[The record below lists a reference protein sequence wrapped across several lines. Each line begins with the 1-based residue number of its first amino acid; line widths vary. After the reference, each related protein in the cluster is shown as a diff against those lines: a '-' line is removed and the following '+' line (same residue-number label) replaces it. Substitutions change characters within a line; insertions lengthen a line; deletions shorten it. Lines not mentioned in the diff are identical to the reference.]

1 MSVEEVP
8 DSNKLFS
15 DAVFDR
21 ENAHIARE
29 WQRITEVY
37 PAGVNQPLLPE
48 VFSRE
53 QFGQGNHYECFML
66 SALATL
72 IRFPDVIRNCFVTK
86 KVRQDGRYTFQF
98 FRGQEWV
105 KVEIDDRIAM
115 EEGEVLYAR
124 SPTEHWW
131 PLLLEKA
138 YAKFYTAYDHLE
150 GCTLQETFHDL
161 TGNPVLNIPMDAKL
175 AKAAGAEVTEGFY
188 WLVLAQRIQSGQFIA
203 SVLTKDIELETMGL
217 QREQQY
223 GVLEIFSLTGTS
235 SINDI
240 VIHLHNPFEDEEYVY
255 KGPLNSKDTTWDVKQ
270 RAKHDVD
277 DERSIFLPLNT
288 FLKIMNS
295 VQLCYM
301 SPVEADATYF
311 HDEWKGES
319 AGGNP
324 TSVSWRKNP
333 LYFVRNSGSTA
344 FEIVV
349 VIKQEDQRRFT
360 SPDEMTKY
368 LQCGMVLI
376 HYSYANPIPTFWVT
390 GNNHKPIHK
399 SLFLN
404 SREVANAMTIPPN
417 SLCYLVPSCM
427 HKGADGPF
435 TLALYRMKG
444 VDYSDLTINK
454 LAIPRMN
461 WANCATKNVELCQK
475 EKDRVDFYVDEG
487 TDIHILMHQTKPYV
501 SKSGGDA
508 MTEDYMGMYLY
519 DDTDRKIAG
528 VHAATNFREISII
541 HRLPRSGRYAISITC
556 PRAKGEVPAYIT
568 IVGSHASNVRIVDP
582 PEDATMFD
590 DEDIIDE
597 GEDAALVHNPIDYVP
612 VVFDVAHHDEQAE
625 SDSPFEDKRFYVD
638 NRGAT
643 SEPWVHIGD
652 LYPEGKTR
660 PLLPN
665 ELSRDQFG
673 QGDHYDC
680 STLTAFAALLEHHPD
695 VIRNCFISKNPRK
708 DGRYT
713 FQFHRYGQWI
723 KVEIDDRIPMV
734 KGDTVFCRSPTHHW
748 WPLLLEKA
756 YAKFYTLYQNLED
769 ISEGEVF
776 HDFSGCPVIFIP
788 MEADKAKV
796 VNYDIQSAQFWR
808 DLNNEL
814 DQTALAALA
823 LGEQAE
829 QYGLHHE
836 GSYAVLGFIETRNAI
851 NLTPADV
858 LVKMYNPY
866 EDSPYTGPMHRDDS
880 SWTSEMRS
888 ICNPAQ
894 RNIFYIPANVFLDVF
909 ANVQQ
914 AYIKAPLHPSYNFNS
929 EWGDTTSGG
938 NVSLVTWRAN
948 PLYVVRNKA
957 EEPVQIIGMI
967 RQPDQRHLLH
977 RQTNHELNYI
987 QCALVV
993 AESISA
999 ERIPTYLVT
1008 GNNHRRLRS
1017 GLYLH
1022 NREVADVM
1030 TIPADSLCYIIP
1042 TGMRRDRGK
1051 FIFSYWF
1058 LRKGDKD
1065 KLDIERLNTDV
1076 ARQLPAIAH
1085 LDLMNRGHAR
1095 VDILVDVPT
1104 DLHILLKQEKPFKHA
1119 SGGDAIAQ
1127 DFLSM
1132 YLYDANDKRI
1142 SPSTQATNN
1151 REIGLVQHVSKPG
1164 RYAIGV
1170 NCTSGTGDVPCKV
1183 EIVAQERAH
1192 VRITEAPDNAR
1203 ELGELDLSFLDPEP
1217 EGVPLADLPLEEDL
1231 KFQEQLDA
1239 LKRLHHKPHRNEDEI
1254 LALERKMNARAHEL
1268 ARALLG
1274 KDRCKYLTGQDIE
1287 KLAPLLDSDPEYM
1300 NAERERHNLK
1310 KDPRNAGK
1318 VRALEEE
1325 LRDRAAALADTSAGI
1340 DLGFMDLEYEGIP
1353 LDDIE
1358 LLSDPAFEE
1367 MAQARASLLSDPAA
1381 NARKIN
1387 DMEDKMHDRAT
1398 EMARD
1403 MHKKERT
1410 CLDPEPEGVPLDLL
1424 PLNEDEAFSR
1434 MEDELRA
1441 LNRKPKRD
1449 AKAIKDLQRTLNDR
1463 AHELASVLK
1472 SDERELFLDPVPL
1485 GIPVADLPLDT
1496 DPEFHLKEI
1505 ERLQLRKEDPLGNRD
1520 DIKTLEDELNDRARE
1535 LAKDQQANQRAF
1547 LDQDPYGVPLE
1558 KLCLDY
1564 NDDFLRKESELRA
1577 LQKNPRC
1584 SATAIADLKADMSE
1598 MVDALAAAEAA
1609 RDRNFLDPEV
1619 EGRLVHLLP
1628 LLENPEFKELDTK
1641 RRRVL
1646 NRGGDTSKVPD
1657 MEDRMNDV
1665 ALEIAHDMNVAERPD
1680 YMDTTYKGIPVE
1692 DLPLDEDPLFRSLEV
1707 KRQQQK
1713 QDPRRNAR
1721 GIADTEQELN
1731 DRAMELAAEKLKGDR
1746 NYLDPE
1752 PEGVPLRLVPL
1763 DSDAAFA
1770 EMEAQRA
1777 KLKKDMR
1784 RNTKPIAE
1792 IENLLNDRAHELA
1805 KSLKEKER
1813 PKFLDARFSGIPYT
1827 ELPLDADQPFRDMEV
1842 QRLLL
1847 KEQPHKNATAIQ
1859 DLEEALNDRAGELAK
1874 EKLAKE
1880 RAFLDPC
1887 PLGIPLEELP
1897 LDSTPAFIAKEE
1909 RLRALNK
1916 DPYKNATAIKMLQ
1929 GEMDD
1934 MVSALAAE
1942 ELARMRGFLDPE
1954 PEGRLVESLPLNDD
1968 PQFHKLEAQYRDL
1981 KKSPKANP
1989 QDVAD
1994 CEELMNDR
2002 AHELAKDMNREERPD
2017 FMNMTPRGVPLEEL
2031 PLDTDDEF
2039 SNLEAQ
2045 RARLMRQPAKNKK
2058 AIDEIEYALNLRA
2071 EELAQEKIQAD
2082 RAFMDEAPQNI
2093 PLKYIPLDKDKE
2105 FGRMEAQRMA
2115 LRAQSQNARALIP
2128 KLRELEDAMNQH
2140 ANDMAK
2146 ALKQQVRAS
2155 VLPPRIGGIAREAL
2169 QLDDDVPFTD
2179 LEVAQIAA
2187 NGDGDLDK
2195 GRDLGDAMQKRA
2207 ADVAAKLRWEERA
2220 NLGNPLGFS
2229 PEDLPLERSPEYL
2242 QKESALVE
2250 MRANPKKNAQSIKSA
2265 EEDLHAL
2272 AMEMA
2277 KEKAAEEREDYI
2289 DPEPEG
2295 RKLND
2300 LGLDDD
2306 PTFVGIEEQ
2315 YRRSRKDPYAD
2326 QDRLRDL
2333 EQMMND
2339 RAHDLAKMKNAR
2351 DRDMYLDRAPR
2362 NVPIVELPLDT
2373 DEEFGRLEAQRAKL
2387 CQNPV
2392 RNAQSI
2398 RETEDAL
2405 NDRADVLAAEA
2416 LKNDRIF
2423 LEAEPEG
2430 VSQRQLP
2437 LDLDQTFRSLELK
2450 RAALKSAPIK
2460 DDRAIRAVEEQ
2471 MNDHLRKMAR
2481 EVKMDAR
2488 RDMEPNSLGIP
2499 SEDLNPYLDEDPH
2512 FHELEDMY
2520 RDAKNNP
2527 TKAKKAS
2534 QLLDQMNERAREIA
2548 QAVHD
2553 MERLPL
2559 NQAPN
2564 GIPLET
2570 LPLNEDPVFNALENE
2585 ARALRKGPSG
2595 GKKSAE
2601 RLADVEDRLNARAE
2615 ELANAARKQYVD
2627 AMPEG
2632 VPMELLKLGDDP
2644 SFVNAEAELRRLE
2657 KNPVANR
2664 QGIKDLKDE
2673 LNFMAHEKVKRLL
2686 RGDRG
2691 YLHQTP
2697 DGVDLCHLPLD
2708 TDPVFHELETRRA
2721 KLKSEDPRA
2730 HQKAIAALEDQL
2742 NDRAHELAKEVKE
2755 GELRALEPD
2764 PHGIP
2769 YAVIIPHNDVE
2780 FNNCAKHLRDLK
2792 SDSKRNAAAIRETV
2806 DRMNDRGAELAE
2818 AMLKQD
2824 RSYLKPQAAAV
2835 PLKYLP
2841 LDTDPQFNRIEVER
2855 AKLKARDSVKNAK
2868 KIQALEDQLNER
2880 ANQLAEAQKQEDL
2893 RGLDPKPEGIP
2904 LYVIDPHSDAK
2915 FASFLPQLR
2924 DMKADPRT
2932 RPEDLQQVVDAM
2944 NDRAHELASEKLRGD
2959 RLTYLEEEPKGVPL
2973 DLLSLDTD
2981 PQFHDIEAQRAVLKA
2996 QDPRRNAAKIRD
3008 SEDRLRE
3015 RSYELAEQQR
3025 TKDLENLDQV
3035 PEGLPITLVNP
3046 HDDPAFAKMV
3056 NQHRQL
3062 AKDSVKDSAKNSEL
3076 LTKLEEKMNDRAHEL
3091 AKLMLESDHSFLDPA
3106 PQDVSLAELPLDTDP
3121 EFHRLE
3127 VERAKLKAQD
3137 QRRNTAKIKDIE
3149 GQMNNRAHEL
3159 AREQLAEDLR
3169 GVDPAP
3175 RGLPVELL
3183 NPHADS
3189 QFAEAVKQIRV
3200 LKKSPIAD
3208 PKAKL
3213 AMLDKMNARVRAMA
3227 DEAMDRDYLD
3237 PEPEGVALAD
3247 LPLSSDPEF
3256 HDMEVGRARLKL
3268 RDPKRN
3274 ARAIKDLEQRLNDHA
3289 HELARRQLEEDLAGC
3304 DPEPEGI
3311 PLALLKPAEDPKIAG
3326 MIPQLRAL
3334 KKDPKKNAE
3343 AIRRV
3348 ENEMNNRA
3356 NELARQ
3362 LLEGDRGYLEPNP
3375 ENVALEY
3382 LSLDKDPEIAEME
3395 VERAKLKAQD
3405 PRRNQRRIA
3414 DLEDRLNDRAVELA
3428 VAKKAEELAHFAPQY
3443 NGIETAAMRPYDDP
3457 EFAALVDQLR
3467 KLEKAS
3473 AGASPEAEKVLTDMD
3488 ARLEVLAKEKV
3499 EGDLWF
3505 LDKEPEGI
3513 PLEEVEVEL
3522 DPIFQ
3527 QLRQECAN
3535 LKAKDPRRN
3544 ADKVKSLEDQMRSR
3558 VHELAK
3564 HLKESDFDGVDTSP
3578 LGIPLE
3584 LLQPLE
3590 DPQVARILP
3599 ELRRAKKS
3607 LRDTQRAQGLLNELN
3622 ERIHELAKNALSGD
3636 RSAYLDPD
3644 PAGVPLSDLPLDTD
3658 GIYSGLEVERAKLLL
3673 KDLAKNA
3680 KQIEDLEDRLNERAH
3695 DLAQQVLKDDLKNVD
3710 PKPHGIP
3717 IEAVRPHNN
3726 PDFHNLATRAREL
3739 RKDSRRNAD
3748 KLAAIQEQM
3757 NDLAN
3762 QMAAEMLDNDR
3773 GYLDP
3778 EPEGVPVEMVL
3789 LDEDPE
3795 FHEMEVQRAVLV
3807 AQDPVKN
3814 RQAIADLEGRL
3825 NDCAH
3830 KLAEAQ
3836 KREDLRGLNSAPLGV
3851 PVSLLNPHD
3860 DPRFAAKLPELRAQ
3874 KKEGFPRA
3882 QSRLN
3887 DTQAKLDEILEEL
3900 AAQYL
3905 EQDRARYLYPT
3916 PEGIP
3921 VAALPLCADPEFH
3934 QLEAER
3940 LDLISKNPKAN
3951 KDAIKD
3957 LEAALNERACELAR
3971 EHRKGDRGYLNAEPL
3986 GIPLDVLPLDTDRQ
4000 FSDLEAKR
4008 AALKTKD
4015 AVRNAAAIHDLED
4028 QLNDRANQLAEDQI
4042 TEDLRAV
4049 DPTPEDIPVRML
4061 KPHDDP
4067 EFARM
4072 VNALRLLKAD
4082 PSADPKKVS
4091 DLEQDMN
4098 DRAHELAEEALAGD
4112 RPMYLDPKPEGIA
4125 IESLPLDSDPLY
4137 HRLEVERAKLMLQ
4150 EPKKNQAKAAEL
4162 EGRLNDRAHELAKE
4176 QRARD
4181 LQDLDEAPRGIPVDL
4196 LNPHEDETFAS
4207 LAFQRRDPNNT
4218 LRKALDIGGT
4228 NGDPTRDML
4237 NERLDEMAKQML
4249 EGDRDYLDPNP
4260 EGVPLRVLPLNED
4273 PEFHEMEVQRAVLKA
4288 KNAKKNAVAIK
4299 DLEDKLNDRAHDLAK
4314 DALNGDRGYLAP
4326 ETRGVPLADLPLD
4339 KDPQFHQM
4347 EVERAKLKAQD
4358 LTKNANKIK
4367 DLEDKLNDRAENLA
4381 EVQKKE
4387 DLRNLDGKP
4396 RGIPLESLNPHDD
4409 AEFASHLPELRRLKN
4424 EQPNHPKIKDL
4435 QAKLDNRA
4443 DELAKAQIDRDRAFL
4458 DPEPEGITL
4467 AQLPLDS
4474 DKLFTSLEKQLRQA
4488 KQDLK
4493 RNADKITD
4501 LQDCM
4506 NKRVHEL
4513 ALNLLK
4519 GDRRY
4524 LDPEPENVPIADVPI
4539 DADAMFRELET
4550 QRAKLKE
4557 DPKRNAD
4564 KIKDLEGKLND
4575 RAHELAKAQKE
4586 AARGFLNPTSHRVP
4600 KALLPLDEDAAFVK
4614 MEQQLRRL
4622 NKDPKRS
4629 ASAIDN
4635 LKGMMQDR
4643 ADELGENLLKGA
4655 RDKYL
4660 DPNPEGVPVGYLPLD
4675 SDPQYSHAELQ
4686 RAVLKAQNAKGNAA
4700 EIADLEKVL
4709 NDRAAELAKE
4719 QRQKDRAFLDPEPE
4733 GIPIADV
4740 PLDDDPNFLRLEDY
4754 LRKLKKDTRRN
4765 ADAIADT
4772 QESMNDRAHELAKG
4786 VVAEDL
4792 ACLPRAAYRGIPKED
4807 LNLHTYLKFRDAANR
4822 RRDAKRRRLP
4832 TTDIRLIED
4841 EMDRIASEIADDV
4854 IDSERAFLD
4863 PEPEGMAIANVP
4875 LDADKEF
4882 AALEA
4887 ERRRRSK
4894 DPRAAKRNKDV
4905 IRDLENQM
4913 SDRAHQLA
4921 KEEFAKQ
4928 RDFMDQ
4934 EPEGV
4939 PLERLPLDTDP
4950 EFKDAEIARYKAKTD
4965 PKADPKKVA
4974 ALEKRMN
4981 DRAHE
4986 LAKVELAKDRAFL
4999 DPEPEGV
5006 PLADLPLSDDPE
5018 FNVLAKQRQAL
5029 KNTRRGRDPEMKDLE
5044 ERMNDRVHDIARE
5057 FLSKHRGYLNPEPQ
5071 NVPIADIPLNRDPIF
5086 REMENEL
5093 LKAMKDPRSNA
5104 GKIAEL
5110 QDDLNN
5116 RADDLAKDLRRKELA
5131 NQEQEPLG
5139 VPLEELPLNYDP
5151 ILNPL
5156 ERKRRDIKKNPK
5168 RNADVLRNLEREI
5181 AARIHDIA
5189 RDFLAKER
5197 AFLDQEPEGV
5207 QLERLPLSDDREFH
5221 EMERD
5226 LRALKKQ
5233 PAKNKDAIE
5242 DLEERMNDR
5251 AHHLA
5256 KDYLAKDR
5264 DYLEKEP
5271 LGVPVEELPLNED
5284 VTFRDAE
5291 EKRRAL
5297 KRDPRGNAKAIKD
5310 LEDQLNDRAEQ
5321 LAQQKL
5327 DKERAFLDPRPE
5339 GILLKDMQLDRDKAF
5354 KDMERQL
5361 RQLRKDPRKN
5371 ANAIR
5376 DMEEDMNSRAHVLA
5390 KRQLADDRNFLNP
5403 EPRGV
5408 PLVDLALED
5417 DPEFR
5422 KTELARREAKRNPKN
5437 ADRVRELESILND
5450 HADRIAGEYLKKDR
5464 AYLDPEPEGVPLE
5477 ELPLDTDP
5485 DFHGMEVD
5493 RRKLNKDPA
5502 KNFRTIKDLEEQLN
5516 NRARELARDKKG
5528 YQDPVFHEANE
5539 DIAEQWPRIRELYPE
5554 GVYDPVTPD
5563 TTLPSDISSAPQDM
5577 GFLAPFIA
5585 ALARHTV
5592 LISRLFQDKAH
5603 PQNQPYRVTLFN
5615 PDSSPVTVEVDD
5627 RVPCDDKRE
5636 PKFTQVPSRMWY
5648 PLLLEK
5654 AYAKFV
5660 GGYENFNNCNAH
5672 DTLRDLTGRPVLHI
5686 SLEDPK
5692 HAAATNMGDYTTPAF
5707 WRRVMEDLDRGDVFV
5722 CVANGNVP
5730 DGLHPQCSYALM
5742 DVVEVKP
5749 CTSDPLDIVIK
5760 VHNCYTDAP
5769 HYNGPLRKGDSNW
5782 TADVKRACSFSPD
5795 ESDMIYMPL
5804 STFLNNFSCMQRCH
5818 INCGDR
5824 LSSPGEWNDYTAGGT
5839 SKYTTFRSNPIYLVE
5854 NKTSRPATILAE
5866 VRHTNPLYVDETN
5879 CKQYPYTGLT
5889 LMQPSNAK
5897 LPPTPFITNGTHK
5910 FLQKGMMLDSR
5921 EVCAEMELP
5930 PSSTCYLIPYTKDR
5944 GTMGEFFVSIYPD
5957 MAKVTLTPL
5966 RHAGLTLK
5974 PLRTSLSLHPGD
5986 EEGER
5991 LDFMVNDASDV
6002 HILLHQTKISDP
6014 NSIRKGDAVAEDEVT
6029 MTVFNEY
6036 GIKIGTTGD
6045 SSNAREHALI
6055 FKAPQGGRYALLV
6068 NCTASAT
6075 GGPCTANLEI
6085 YTPTDVSADFVPVAP
6100 DAKPL
6105 NAQAQSRFPT
6115 LSRTATA
6122 PGASRA
6128 ASRTGSNVRRTDSLP
6143 PINQRSVSSRRGSR
6157 EEAGHRSSRGRR

>member
-1 MSVEEVP
+1 MSVSEVP

-21 ENAHIARE
+21 DNEHISRE

-37 PAGVNQPLLPE
+37 PAGANEPLLPE
-48 VFSRE
+48 VFSRG
-53 QFGQGNHYECFML
+53 QFGQGNHYECFMI
-66 SALATL
+66 SALAAL
-72 IRFPDVIRNCFVTK
+72 VRFPDVIRNCFVTK

-115 EEGEVLYAR
+115 EEGEVLYVR

-138 YAKFYTAYDHLE
+138 YAKFYTSYDHLE

-188 WLVLAQRIQSGQFIA
+188 WLDLAQRIQSGQFVA

-240 VIHLHNPFEDEEYVY
+240 VIHLHNPFEDEEYLY
-255 KGPLNSKDTTWDVKQ
+255 KGPLNSKDTTWDAKQ

-301 SPVEADATYF
+301 TPVEADATYF
-311 HDEWKGES
+311 EDEWKGES

-324 TSVSWRKNP
+324 TYVTWRKNP
-333 LYFVRNSGSTA
+333 LYFVRNSSSTP

-404 SREVANAMTIPPN
+404 SREVANTMTIPPN

-427 HKGADGPF
+427 HKSAEGPF
-435 TLALYRMKG
+435 TVALYRMKD
-444 VDYSDLTINK
+444 VDYSDLTINR
-454 LAIPRMN
+454 LVIPSMN
-461 WANCATKNVELCQK
+461 WASPARKDVMLCQK
-475 EKDRVDFYVDEG
+475 EKERVDFYVDEG
-487 TDIHILMHQTKPYV
+487 TDIHIIMHQTKPYV
-501 SKSGGDA
+501 SKCGGDA

-541 HRLPRSGRYAISITC
+541 HRLPRSGRYALSVTC
-556 PRAKGEVPAYIT
+556 PRAKGEVPAYVT
-568 IVGSHASNVRIVDP
+568 VVGSHASNVRIVDP

-597 GEDAALVHNPIDYVP
+597 GEDAAEVQNPIDYTP
-612 VVFDVAHHDEQAE
+612 VVLDVAHHSEQAE
-625 SDSPFEDKRFYVD
+625 SDSPFEDKRFYID

-643 SEPWVHIGD
+643 SDPWVHIGD

-660 PLLPN
+660 PLLPD
-665 ELSRDQFG
+665 ELNRDQFG
-673 QGDHYDC
+673 QGDRNDC

-695 VIRNCFISKNPRK
+695 VIRNCFISKKPRK

-713 FQFHRYGQWI
+713 FQFHRYGQWV

-734 KGDTVFCRSPTHHW
+734 KDETVFCRSPTRHW

-756 YAKFYTLYQNLED
+756 YAKFYTLYQNLEE
-769 ISEGEVF
+769 ISQGEVF
-776 HDFSGCPVIFIP
+776 HDFTGRPVIFIP
-788 MEADKAKV
+788 MEADKANV
-796 VNYDIQSAQFWR
+796 VNYDIRSAQFWR
-808 DLNNEL
+808 DLNTEL
-814 DQTALAALA
+814 DETAVAALA

-836 GSYAVLGFIETRNAI
+836 GSYAVLGCIETRNAM

-866 EDSPYTGPMHRDDS
+866 EDSPYTGPMHRDDPK
-880 SWTSEMRS
+880 WTSEMRS
-888 ICNPAQ
+888 ICNPSQ
-894 RNIFYIPANVFLDVF
+894 RNIFYIPADVFLDVF

-914 AYIKAPLHPSYNFNS
+914 AYIKAPLVPCYNFNS
-929 EWGDTTSGG
+929 EWGDNTSGG
-938 NVSLVTWRAN
+938 NASLVTWREN
-948 PLYVVRNKA
+948 PLYVVRNKT

-1022 NREVADVM
+1022 NREVTDVM

-1042 TGMRRDRGK
+1042 TGMRRDKGK

-1058 LRKGDKD
+1058 LRKGDKE
-1065 KLDIERLNTDV
+1065 KLHIERLNTDV

-1085 LDLMNRGHAR
+1085 MVLMNKGHAR
-1095 VDILVDVPT
+1095 VDFLVDVPT

-1127 DFLSM
+1127 DFVSM
-1132 YLYDANDKRI
+1132 YLYDSNDKRI

-1151 REIGLVQHVSKPG
+1151 REIGLVQYVSKPG

-1170 NCTSGTGDVPCKV
+1170 NCTSGTGDVPCRV
-1183 EIVAQERAH
+1183 EIVAHERAH
-1192 VRITEAPDNAR
+1192 VRITEAPENAR

-1217 EGVPLADLPLEEDL
+1217 EGVPLADLPLDEDL

-1239 LKRLHHKPHRNEDEI
+1239 LKRLHHKPHKNEDEI
-1254 LALERKMNARAHEL
+1254 HALERKMNDRAHEL
-1268 ARALLG
+1268 AKALLG
-1274 KDRCKYLTGQDIE
+1274 KDRAKYLEGHDIE
-1287 KLAPLLDSDPEYM
+1287 KLAPLLGSDPEYM
-1300 NAERERHNLK
+1300 NAERERHLLK
-1310 KDPRNAGK
+1310 KDPRNAEK
-1318 VRALEEE
+1318 VRRLEEE
-1325 LRDRAAALADTSAGI
+1325 LRDRAAALAETLIGI
-1340 DLGFMDLEYEGIP
+1340 ELGFMDLEYEGIP
-1353 LDDIE
+1353 RDDIE
-1358 LLSDPAFEE
+1358 LLNDPTFEE
-1367 MAQARASLLSDPAA
+1367 MAQARAALLMSDPAA

-1387 DMEDKMHDRAT
+1387 DIEDAMHDRAT

-1403 MHKKERT
+1403 MHRKERT
-1410 CLDPEPEGVPLDLL
+1410 YLDPEPEGVPLDLL
-1424 PLNEDEAFSR
+1424 PLNEDDAFSQ

-1441 LNRKPKRD
+1441 LNFKPKRD
-1449 AKAIKDLQRTLNDR
+1449 ARAIKDLQKKINDR
-1463 AHELASVLK
+1463 AHELAGELK
-1472 SDERELFLDPVPL
+1472 SDERELFLDPMPL
-1485 GIPVADLPLDT
+1485 GISVADLPIDT
-1496 DPEFHLKEI
+1496 DPEFHLKEM

-1520 DIKTLEDELNDRARE
+1520 DIKALEDELNDRARE
-1535 LAKDQQANQRAF
+1535 LAKEQQAIERAF

-1564 NDDFLRKESELRA
+1564 NDDFLRKESEMRE
-1577 LQKNPRC
+1577 LQKDPRRN
-1584 SATAIADLKADMSE
+1584 ATAIADLKADMRE

-1609 RDRNFLDPEV
+1609 RDRNFLDHEV

-1641 RRRVL
+1641 RRRLL
-1646 NRGGDTSKVPD
+1646 NRGDNTGKVPD
-1657 MEDRMNDV
+1657 MEDRMNDI
-1665 ALEIAHDMNVAERPD
+1665 AFEMAHDMNIAERPD

-1692 DLPLDEDPLFRSLEV
+1692 DLPLDEDQLFRTLEV

-1721 GIADTEQELN
+1721 GIADTEQDLN
-1731 DRAMELAAEKLKGDR
+1731 DRAMELAAAKLKGDR

-1752 PEGVPLRLVPL
+1752 PEGVPLRLVSL
-1763 DSDAAFA
+1763 DSDADFA
-1770 EMEAQRA
+1770 ELEAKRA
-1777 KLKKDMR
+1777 KLKKDLR
-1784 RNTKPIAE
+1784 RNAKPIAE
-1792 IENLLNDRAHELA
+1792 IENLLNNRAHELA
-1805 KSLKEKER
+1805 KALKEKER
-1813 PKFLDARFSGIPYT
+1813 PTFLDTRFSGIPYT
-1827 ELPLDADQPFRDMEV
+1827 ELPLDSDQPFRDMEV

-1847 KEQPHKNATAIQ
+1847 KEEPQKNSTAIQ
-1859 DLEEALNDRAGELAK
+1859 DLEESLNDRAGELAK

-1909 RLRALNK
+1909 RLRSLNK
-1916 DPYKNATAIKMLQ
+1916 DPHRNATAIKALKS
-1929 GEMDD
+1929 EMDD
-1934 MVSALAAE
+1934 MVNALAAE
-1942 ELARMRGFLDPE
+1942 ELSRMRGFLDPE

-1981 KKSPKANP
+1981 KKSPKANQ

-1994 CEELMNDR
+1994 CEELMNER
-2002 AHELAKDMNREERPD
+2002 AHELAKGMNRKERPD
-2017 FMNMTPRGVPLEEL
+2017 YMDMRPKGVPLEDL

-2045 RARLMRQPAKNKK
+2045 RARLMRQPAKNRK
-2058 AIDEIEYALNLRA
+2058 AIGEIEDALNLRA

-2105 FGRMEAQRMA
+2105 FGKMEAQRMA
-2115 LRAQSQNARALIP
+2115 LRAQNQSAHAPNPQV
-2128 KLRELEDAMNQH
+2128 RELEDAMNQH
-2140 ANDMAK
+2140 ANVMAK
-2146 ALKQQVRAS
+2146 ALKQQVRAN
-2155 VLPPRIGGIAREAL
+2155 VLPPCVGGIAREAL
-2169 QLDDDVPFTD
+2169 QLDEDVPFTD
-2179 LEVAQIAA
+2179 LEVAHIAA

-2220 NLGNPLGFS
+2220 NLGHPLGFS
-2229 PEDLPLERSPEYL
+2229 PEDLPLEKSPEYL
-2242 QKESALVE
+2242 KKEAALVE
-2250 MRANPKKNAQSIKSA
+2250 MRANPKKNAQAIKGA
-2265 EEDLHAL
+2265 EEDLYAL

-2277 KEKAAEEREDYI
+2277 KEKASEEREEYI

-2295 RKLND
+2295 RKRSD
-2300 LGLDDD
+2300 LELDDD

-2315 YRRSRKDPYAD
+2315 YRKSKKDPYAD

-2351 DRDMYLDRAPR
+2351 DRELYLDKAPR
-2362 NVPIVELPLDT
+2362 NVPIAELPLDT

-2392 RNAQSI
+2392 RNAQAI
-2398 RETEDAL
+2398 REVEESL
-2405 NDRADVLAAEA
+2405 NDRADVLADEA

-2430 VSQRQLP
+2430 VSQRHLP
-2437 LDLDQTFRSLELK
+2437 LDKDQTFRSLEMK
-2450 RAALKSAPIK
+2450 RAALKSAPMK
-2460 DDRAIRAVEEQ
+2460 DDRSIHAVEEQ
-2471 MNDHLRKMAR
+2471 MNEHLRKLAR
-2481 EVKMDAR
+2481 DVKMDAR
-2488 RDMEPNSLGIP
+2488 GDMESSVLGIP
-2499 SEDLNPYLDEDPH
+2499 LEDLHPYLDEDPH

-2520 RDAKNNP
+2520 YDARSNA

-2553 MERLPL
+2553 TERQPL

-2564 GIPLET
+2564 GIPLEI
-2570 LPLNEDPVFNALENE
+2570 LPLNEDSVFNALENE

-2601 RLADVEDRLNARAE
+2601 RLADIEDHLNARAE
-2615 ELANAARKQYVD
+2615 ELANAVRKQYVD
-2627 AMPEG
+2627 ATPEG
-2632 VPMELLKLGDDP
+2632 VPMELLKLGDDS

-2664 QGIKDLKDE
+2664 QGINDLKDE
-2673 LNFMAHEKVKRLL
+2673 LNSMAHEKVKHLL
-2686 RGDRG
+2686 HGDRG
-2691 YLHQTP
+2691 YLQQAP

-2708 TDPVFHELETRRA
+2708 TDPVFHELEAQRA
-2721 KLKSEDPRA
+2721 KLKLEGLQA
-2730 HQKAIAALEDQL
+2730 NQKAIAALEDQL
-2742 NDRAHELAKEVKE
+2742 NDRAHELAKELKE
-2755 GELRALEPD
+2755 SELRALEPD

-2769 YAVIIPHNDVE
+2769 YAVIVPHNDPE
-2780 FNNCAKHLRDLK
+2780 FNDFAKHLRNLK
-2792 SDSKRNAAAIRETV
+2792 SDPKRNAAAIKETMNH
-2806 DRMNDRGAELAE
+2806 MNDRGAELAD

-2824 RSYLKPQAAAV
+2824 RSYLASHETDV

-2841 LDTDPQFNRIEVER
+2841 LDTDSQFNRLEVER
-2855 AKLKARDSVKNAK
+2855 AKLKARDPVKNAK
-2868 KIQALEDQLNER
+2868 KIKELEDQLIER
-2880 ANQLAEAQKQEDL
+2880 AEQLAEAQKQEDL

-2904 LYVIDPHSDAK
+2904 LSVIDPHSDAK

-2924 DMKADPRT
+2924 DIKADAKR
-2932 RPEDLQQVVDAM
+2932 RPEELQQVVDAM
-2944 NDRAHELASEKLRGD
+2944 NDRAHELADEKLRGD
-2959 RLTYLEEEPKGVPL
+2959 RLTYLEEDPKGVPL
-2973 DLLSLDTD
+2973 DLLPLDTD
-2981 PQFHDIEAQRAVLKA
+2981 PQFHDVEVQRAILKA
-2996 QDPRRNAAKIRD
+2996 QDLRRNAAKIKD
-3008 SEDRLRE
+3008 LEERLRE
-3015 RSYELAEQQR
+3015 RANELAEQQR
-3025 TKDLENLDQV
+3025 AKDLENLDQV

-3046 HDDPAFAKMV
+3046 HDDAVFAKMV
-3056 NQHRQL
+3056 DQHRQL
-3062 AKDSVKDSAKNSEL
+3062 AKDSEKNADL
-3076 LTKLEEKMNDRAHEL
+3076 LTKLEGEMNDRAHEL
-3091 AKLMLESDHSFLDPA
+3091 AKVMLGSDHSFLDPA
-3106 PQDVSLAELPLDTDP
+3106 PQGVPLADLPLDTDS
-3121 EFHRLE
+3121 EFHNLE
-3127 VERAKLKAQD
+3127 VDRAKLKAQD
-3137 QRRNTAKIKDIE
+3137 QRRNAAKIKEIE

-3159 AREQLAEDLR
+3159 AHAQLSEDLS

-3175 RGLPVELL
+3175 RGLQVELL

-3189 QFAEAVKQIRV
+3189 EFSEAAKQMRQ
-3200 LKKSPIAD
+3200 LKKSSVDD
-3208 PKAKL
+3208 PQAKQAL
-3213 AMLDKMNARVRAMA
+3213 LDKMNDRVRAMA
-3227 DEAMDRDYLD
+3227 DEAMDLDYLD
-3237 PEPEGVALAD
+3237 PEPEGVPLAD
-3247 LPLSSDPEF
+3247 LPLDSDQEF
-3256 HDMEVGRARLKL
+3256 HDMEVGRAKLKL
-3268 RDPKRN
+3268 KDPKRN
-3274 ARAIKDLEQRLNDHA
+3274 ARAIKDLEQRLNEHA
-3289 HELARRQLEEDLAGC
+3289 HELARRQLKEDLAGC

-3311 PLALLKPAEDPKIAG
+3311 PLALLKPTEDPQIAG
-3326 MIPQLRAL
+3326 IIPQLRAL

-3343 AIRRV
+3343 AIQSL
-3348 ENEMNNRA
+3348 EEEMNSRA
-3356 NELARQ
+3356 HELARQ
-3362 LLEGDRGYLEPNP
+3362 LLEGDRDYLEPNP
-3375 ENVALEY
+3375 ENVPLEY
-3382 LSLDKDPEIAEME
+3382 LSLDKDPELAEME

-3414 DLEDRLNDRAVELA
+3414 DLEGKLNDRAVVLA
-3428 VAKKAEELAHFAPQY
+3428 VAKKAEELALFAPQY
-3443 NGIETAAMRPYDDP
+3443 NGIETASMKPHNDL

-3467 KLEKAS
+3467 KLEKAG
-3473 AGASPEAEKVLTDMD
+3473 AGASPEAQKVLDDMD

-3505 LDKEPEGI
+3505 LDKDPEGI
-3513 PLEEVEVEL
+3513 PLEEVAVES
-3522 DPIFQ
+3522 DPTFQ
-3527 QLRQECAN
+3527 QLRQERAT
-3535 LKAKDPRRN
+3535 LKAKDPRKN
-3544 ADKVKSLEDQMRSR
+3544 ASKIKDIEDDMRSR
-3558 VHELAK
+3558 AQELAK
-3564 HLKESDFDGVDTSP
+3564 DLKKNDFDGVDPNP
-3578 LGIPLE
+3578 LGIPLD
-3584 LLQPLE
+3584 LLKPRD

-3599 ELRRAKKS
+3599 ELRRAKKNPC
-3607 LRDTQRAQGLLNELN
+3607 DAQKVQRLLNDLN
-3622 ERIHELAKNALSGD
+3622 DRILEMAENALSRD
-3636 RSAYLDPD
+3636 RSAYLDQNPE
-3644 PAGVPLSDLPLDTD
+3644 GVPLSDLPLNTD
-3658 GIYSGLEVERAKLLL
+3658 GIYNGLEVERAKQVL
-3673 KDLAKNA
+3673 KDPVRNA

-3695 DLAQQVLKDDLKNVD
+3695 ELAQQVLKDDLKNVD
-3710 PKPHGIP
+3710 ANPHGIP

-3726 PDFHNLATRAREL
+3726 PDFHDLATRAREL
-3739 RKDSRRNAD
+3739 RKDPRRNAD
-3748 KLAAIQEQM
+3748 KLVAIHEQM

-3762 QMAAEMLDNDR
+3762 QMAVEMLGNDR

-3778 EPEGVPVEMVL
+3778 DPEGVPIEVL
-3789 LDEDPE
+3789 PLDEDPD
-3795 FHEMEVQRAVLV
+3795 FHELEVQRAVLV

-3814 RQAIADLEGRL
+3814 RQSIADLEARL

-3836 KREDLRGLNSAPLGV
+3836 KREDLRGLNNTPLSV

-3860 DPRFAAKLPELRAQ
+3860 DPRFAAKVQELRAL
-3874 KKEGFPRA
+3874 KKEGSPHK

-3887 DTQAKLDEILEEL
+3887 ETQAKLDEILEDL
-3900 AAQYL
+3900 AARYL
-3905 EQDRARYLYPT
+3905 EQDRAQYLDPT
-3916 PEGIP
+3916 PEGMP
-3921 VAALPLCADPEFH
+3921 VSALPLDTDPLFH

-3940 LDLISKNPKAN
+3940 LDLISKNAKAN

-3971 EHRKGDRGYLNAEPL
+3971 EQRKNDRGYLNPEPL
-3986 GIPLDVLPLDTDRQ
+3986 GIPLSVLPLDTDRK

-4015 AVRNAAAIHDLED
+4015 PVKNAAAIHELED
-4028 QLNDRANQLAEDQI
+4028 QLNDRVNELAEDQI
-4042 TEDLRAV
+4042 AEDLRAV
-4049 DPTPEDIPVRML
+4049 DAMPEDIPVRL
-4061 KPHDDP
+4061 LRPHDDP

-4072 VNALRLLKAD
+4072 VNALRVLKAD
-4082 PSADPKKVS
+4082 TSADPQKVS

-4098 DRAHELAEEALAGD
+4098 DRIHELAEEALTGG
-4112 RPMYLDPKPEGIA
+4112 RQLYLEPKPEGIA
-4125 IESLPLDSDPLY
+4125 VESLPLDSDPLY
-4137 HRLEVERAKLMLQ
+4137 HRLQVERAKLMLQ
-4150 EPKKNQAKAAEL
+4150 DPKKNQSKIADL
-4162 EGRLNDRAHELAKE
+4162 ESRLNDRAHELAKE

-4196 LNPHEDETFAS
+4196 LNPHEDETFAL
-4207 LAFQRRDPNNT
+4207 LALQRRDPQSP
-4218 LRKALDIGGT
+4218 LRKSCDNHGT
-4228 NGDPTRDML
+4228 GDDVARAML
-4237 NERLDEMAKQML
+4237 NERLDEMAKHML

-4260 EGVPLRVLPLNED
+4260 EGVPLHVLPLNED

-4288 KNAKKNAVAIK
+4288 KNAKKNATAIK
-4299 DLEDKLNDRAHDLAK
+4299 DLEEKLNDRAHDLAK
-4314 DALNGDRGYLAP
+4314 EALHGDRSYLVP
-4326 ETRGVPLADLPLD
+4326 EPKGVSLADLPLD
-4339 KDPQFHQM
+4339 SDPQFHQM
-4347 EVERAKLKAQD
+4347 EVGRAKLKAQD
-4358 LTKNANKIK
+4358 PHKNANKIK
-4367 DLEDKLNDRAENLA
+4367 DLEDKLNDCAEKLA
-4381 EVQKKE
+4381 EAQKKE
-4387 DLRNLDGKP
+4387 DLRNLDSKP

-4409 AEFASHLPELRRLKN
+4409 PEFASHLPELRRLKN
-4424 EQPNHPKIKDL
+4424 EQPNHPNIKDL
-4435 QAKLDNRA
+4435 QAKMDNRA

-4458 DPEPEGITL
+4458 DSEPEGIPL

-4474 DKLFTSLEKQLRQA
+4474 DKPFTALEKQLRQA
-4488 KQDLK
+4488 KQDPK
-4493 RNADKITD
+4493 RNADKIAD
-4501 LQDCM
+4501 LQGSM
-4506 NKRVHEL
+4506 NERVHEL
-4513 ALNLLK
+4513 ARDLLK
-4519 GDRRY
+4519 GDRGY

-4539 DADAMFRELET
+4539 DTDGVFRELEA

-4557 DPKRNAD
+4557 DPKRNKDA
-4564 KIKDLEGKLND
+4564 IKDLEDKLNS

-4600 KALLPLDEDAAFVK
+4600 KTLLPLDEDVAFAK

-4622 NKDPKRS
+4622 NKDPKRN

-4635 LKGMMQDR
+4635 LKAMMQDR
-4643 ADELGENLLKGA
+4643 ADELGENLLKGD

-4660 DPNPEGVPVGYLPLD
+4660 DPNPEGVPVSYLPLD
-4675 SDPQYSHAELQ
+4675 SDPQYSDAELQ
-4686 RAVLKAQNAKGNAA
+4686 RAVLKAQDMKGNT
-4700 EIADLEKVL
+4700 EKIADLEKAL
-4709 NDRAAELAKE
+4709 KDRAVELAKD

-4733 GIPIADV
+4733 GIPIAHV
-4740 PLDDDPNFLRLEDY
+4740 PLDDDPSFLRLEDY
-4754 LRKLKKDTRRN
+4754 LRKLKKDPRRN

-4792 ACLPRAAYRGIPKED
+4792 ACLPQAAYRGIPKED
-4807 LNLHTYLKFRDAANR
+4807 LNLHTYPKFRDAANR

-4832 TTDIRLIED
+4832 TTDVQLIEE

-4854 IDSERAFLD
+4854 IDKERAFLD
-4863 PEPEGMAIANVP
+4863 REPEGMTLADIP

-4882 AALEA
+4882 SALEA

-4905 IRDLENQM
+4905 IRDLEEKM
-4913 SDRAHQLA
+4913 SDRAHELA
-4921 KEEFAKQ
+4921 KEEFATK
-4928 RDFMDQ
+4928 RAFMDQ

-4950 EFKDAEIARYKAKTD
+4950 EFKDAEIARYKAKKD
-4965 PKADPKKVA
+4965 PSADPKKVA

-4986 LAKVELAKDRAFL
+4986 LAKMELAKDRAFL

-5006 PLADLPLSDDPE
+5006 PLADLPLSDDKE
-5018 FNVLAKQRQAL
+5018 FNELAKQRQAL
-5029 KNTRRGRDPEMKDLE
+5029 KNTRRGRDPEIKELE
-5044 ERMNDRVHDIARE
+5044 EKMNDRVHGIARE
-5057 FLSKHRGYLNPEPQ
+5057 YLSKNRGYLNPEPQ
-5071 NVPIADIPLNRDPIF
+5071 NVPLADLPLNRDPIF

-5104 GKIAEL
+5104 AKIAEL

-5116 RADDLAKDLRRKELA
+5116 RANELAKDLRRKELA

-5156 ERKRRDIKKNPK
+5156 ERKRRDLKKNPK
-5168 RNADVLRNLEREI
+5168 RDADALRNLEREI

-5207 QLERLPLSDDREFH
+5207 PLERLPLSDDKEFH
-5221 EMERD
+5221 EMEKD

-5251 AHHLA
+5251 AHDLA
-5256 KDYLAKDR
+5256 KDYLAKER
-5264 DYLEKEP
+5264 EYLDKEP

-5284 VTFRDAE
+5284 VMFHDLE

-5297 KRDPRGNAKAIKD
+5297 KKDPRVNAKAIKD
-5310 LEDQLNDRAEQ
+5310 LEDQLNERCEQ

-5327 DKERAFLDPRPE
+5327 DKERAFLDPKPE

-5354 KDMERQL
+5354 RDMERQL

-5371 ANAIR
+5371 AGAIR
-5376 DMEEDMNSRAHVLA
+5376 DMEDDMNNRTHVLA

-5408 PLVDLALED
+5408 PLVDLALEED
-5417 DPEFR
+5417 SEFR
-5422 KTELARREAKRNPKN
+5422 EAELARREAKKNPNK
-5437 ADRVRELESILND
+5437 ADKIRELESILNE

-5493 RRKLNKDPA
+5493 RRKLNKDPV
-5502 KNFRTIKDLEEQLN
+5502 KNSRTIKDLEEQLN
-5516 NRARELARDKKG
+5516 NRAHELAREKKG
-5528 YQDPVFHEANE
+5528 YQDQVFHEANE

-5563 TTLPSDISSAPQDM
+5563 TTLPSDVSSAPQDM

-5627 RVPCDDKRE
+5627 RVPCDDKRV

-5692 HAAATNMGDYTTPAF
+5692 HAVATNMGDYTTPVF

-5722 CVANGNVP
+5722 CVANGSVP

-5749 CTSDPLDIVIK
+5749 GTSDPSDIVLK

-5769 HYNGPLRKGDSNW
+5769 YYNGPLRKGDSNW
-5782 TADVKRACSFSPD
+5782 TADMKRACNFSSD
-5795 ESDMIYMPL
+5795 ETDMIYMPL
-5804 STFLNNFSCMQRCH
+5804 SVFLNNFSCMQRCH

-5866 VRHTNPLYVDETN
+5866 VRHKNPLYVDETN
-5879 CKQYPYTGLT
+5879 CLQYPYTGLT

-5897 LPPTPFITNGTHK
+5897 LPPTPLITNGTHM

-5930 PSSTCYLIPYTKDR
+5930 PNSTCYLIPYTKDR

-5974 PLRTSLSLHPGD
+5974 PLRTNLKLSPGD

-5991 LDFMVNDASDV
+5991 IDFMVNDASDV

-6014 NSIRKGDAVAEDEVT
+6014 NNIRKGDVVAEDEVT

-6036 GIKIGTTGD
+6036 GIKIGTTGEP
-6045 SSNAREHALI
+6045 SNAREHALI
-6055 FKAPQGGRYALLV
+6055 FKAPQGGRYSLLV

-6075 GGPCTANLEI
+6075 GDPCTAILEI
-6085 YTPTDVSADFVPVAP
+6085 YMPADVSCDFVPVAP

-6105 NAQAQSRFPT
+6105 NAQAQPRFPT

-6122 PGASRA
+6122 PGASRGG
-6128 ASRTGSNVRRTDSLP
+6128 SRAGSNVRRTDSLP

-6157 EEAGHRSSRGRR
+6157 EEAGRRSSRGRR